1 MRTPPP
7 HWGSPEILINEDL
20 LVKEVHF
27 VFNMVGCA
35 PWRHILFPTEKGEAN
50 HPHVPQVVPTDCRFI
65 FVTQAGRDL

>member
-7 HWGSPEILINEDL
+7 HWGSPEILIDEDL

-27 VFNMVGCA
+27 VFNMAECA
-35 PWRHILFPTEKGEAN
+35 PWRQIPFPTKKYEAS
-50 HPHVPQVVPTDCRFI
+50 HPHVPQVVPADCRFI